1 MRKLADHLGLV
12 AVTLWVGGLWAIGY
26 VVAPTLFASLE
37 NKILAGMLAG
47 KLFTIIAYVGLV
59 CGSYLL
65 LLRLSRFGFGAFRQ
79 SAFWLVLAMLLL
91 TVAGHFGIQP
101 VIETLKAQ
109 AFPKEVMQSVVRD
122 RFATWHGIAS
132 GLYLVQSLLGLGLV
146 LKQGK

>member
-109 AFPKEVMQSVVRD
+109 AFPKEVMRSVVRD